1 MSARRGTRHDTS
13 TRPVAA
19 APAGPDGSAAATTP
33 SPRGVAGEEDS
44 QLDRARSRAVSARSR
59 ALLADLLRARRG
71 ALAGAAVLVV
81 VATAGQV
88 AGPALIAVG
97 IDRALPALRDGD
109 VAQLVVVGAVYVLA
123 AIAAGLAIGA
133 YVRAA
138 ARIAQAVLLD
148 LRRRVFRQTQRLS
161 LEFHES
167 YTSGRI
173 ISRQTSDLEALRE
186 LLDGGL
192 TGVVSSVLF
201 MAFTAIGLFLLDPLS
216 GLVLAVAVVPAALLT
231 RWFQKRSQR
240 FYRASR
246 VASARLIVHFVETMT
261 GIRAVQAF
269 RREAADQRAYAELAE
284 DYRAANARSFGLN
297 GRYDPGLVVIG
308 NVTVVVALAVGGWR
322 VLDGAMDVGVLA
334 AVLLYTKRFFGPIQQ
349 LGMFYNSFQSAS
361 AALEK
366 ISGLLE
372 EEPTV
377 AEPRHPVPLP
387 AARGELRLEHVRF
400 GYGAG
405 RTVLPD
411 LDLTIPAGQTVAL
424 VGTTGAGKS
433 TLAKLVTRFY
443 DATDGTVRLDG
454 VDVRDLSS
462 HDLRRAVVMV
472 TQEAYLFSGSVRENI
487 ALGRPDA
494 TQAEIEAAARAV
506 GAHEFVLRLPDGYDT
521 DVNKRGGRVSAGQR
535 QLLSFAR
542 AFLADP
548 AVLVLD
554 EATSSLDLPGE
565 RLVQEGLRTLL
576 ADRTAIIIAHRLST
590 VAIADRVLVMADGR
604 VVEDGT
610 PAELVAT
617 QGGRFAALDAAWRA
631 SLV

>member
-1 MSARRGTRHDTS
+1 MTATTEPTTRR
-13 TRPVAA
+13 RPTDAA
-19 APAGPDGSAAATTP
+19 ADDET
-33 SPRGVAGEEDS
+33 R
-44 QLDRARSRAVSARSR
+44 LDKEASRSVRRRSMR
-59 ALLADLLRARRG
+59 LLGDLLRPHKK

-81 VATAGQV
+81 VSTLGVV
-88 AGPALIAVG
+88 AGPWLVAEA
-97 IDRALPALRDGD
+97 IDRAVPALREGS
-109 VAQLVVVGAVYVLA
+109 ATPLVVIGAGYLVAAVLGGVA
-123 AIAAGLAIGA
+123 AGA

-192 TGVVSSVLF
+192 TGVVSSLLLMLF
-201 MAFTAIGLFLLDPLS
+201 TFVSLLLIDWRS
-216 GLVLAVAVVPAALLT
+216 GLVLAVAFVPAWLLT
-231 RWFQKRSQR
+231 RWFQRMSQR
-240 FYRASR
+240 FYREQR
-246 VASARLIVHFVETMT
+246 TASARLIVKFVETMT
-261 GIRAVQAF
+261 GMRAVQAF
-269 RREAADQRAYAELAE
+269 RREPTTEAEYRTLGE
-284 DYRAANARSFGLN
+284 DYRDANLQIFGVN
-297 GRYDPGLVVIG
+297 GRFQPGLILIG
-308 NVTVVVALAVGGWR
+308 NMTVVAALAVGGWR
-322 VLDGAMDVGVLA
+322 VLDGAMDVGALA
-334 AVLLYTKRFFGPIQQ
+334 AVLLYCKRFFQPVQQ
-349 LGMFYNSFQSAS
+349 LGMFYNSFQSAT

-366 ISGLLE
+366 VSGLLS

-377 AEPRHPVPLP
+377 TEPAHPAPLP
-387 AARGELRLEHVRF
+387 LADGGRARGELRLDHVRF
-400 GYGAG
+400 RYGDG
-405 RTVLPD
+405 PVVLPD
-411 LDLTIPAGQTVAL
+411 LDLTIPAGQTVAV

-433 TLAKLVTRFY
+433 TVAKLVTRFY
-443 DATDGTVRLDG
+443 DASDGAVRLDG
-454 VDVRDLSS
+454 VDVRDLASA
-462 HDLRRAVVMV
+462 DLRRAVVMV

-494 TQAEIEAAARAV
+494 TQEEIEAAARAV
-506 GAHEFVLRLPDGYDT
+506 GAHEFVLAMPDGYDT

-554 EATSSLDLPGE
+554 EATSSLDMPGE
-565 RLVQEGLRTLL
+565 RLVQRGLQTLL

-590 VAIADRVLVMADGR
+590 VAIADRVLVMEHGR
-604 VVEDGT
+604 IVEDGT
-610 PAELVAT
+610 PAELVA
-617 QGGRFAALDAAWRA
+617 GDGRYARLHEAWRD